1 MFAPETIQARLR
13 QKPFVP
19 IRFVTSSGESYEVH
33 HPDLVLVGQRDLIIG
48 RASKKNPSLY
58 DLASRV
64 AIMHITAMDD
74 LPAGKPTGNG
84 Q

>member
-13 QKPFVP
+13 QKPFAP
-19 IRFVTSSGESYEVH
+19 IRFVTGSGESYEVH
-33 HPDLVLVGQRDLIIG
+33 HADLVLVGQRDLIIG

-74 LPAGKPTGNG
+74 LPASKSTGNG